1 VASVI
6 TIVITYNQLDKEIG
20 TRRCFKIYKLGVQAQ
35 PMRLTRDRRP
45 ALEQGKS
52 GQIANADHASA
63 RYMTPHL

>member
-1 VASVI
+1 
-6 TIVITYNQLDKEIG
+6 
-20 TRRCFKIYKLGVQAQ
+20 
-35 PMRLTRDRRP
+35 MRLTRDRRP